1 MTMATLSLVHGSEQG
16 WNSEYPQRQR
26 QAPRDDGSFLRRSEL
41 KNGKMPLREVESTLM
56 RSIAK
61 KPQSEHVVSHGE

>member
-1 MTMATLSLVHGSEQG
+1 MTMAPLSLVHGSDQW

-26 QAPRDDGSFLRRSEL
+26 QAPRDDGSFLLRSEL
-41 KNGKMPLREVESTLM
+41 KNGKMHLREVESTRM

-61 KPQSEHVVSHGE
+61 KSQSEHVVSHGE

>member
-1 MTMATLSLVHGSEQG
+1 MATLSLVNGSEQG

-26 QAPRDDGSFLRRSEL
+26 QAPRDDGSFRLGSEL
-41 KNGKMPLREVESTLM
+41 KNGNMPLREVESTLM

-61 KPQSEHVVSHGE
+61 KSQSEHVVSHGE

>member
-1 MTMATLSLVHGSEQG
+1 MAPMSLVNGSEPW

-26 QAPRDDGSFLRRSEL
+26 QAPRDDGSFLLRSEL
-41 KNGKMPLREVESTLM
+41 KNGTMHLREVASTLM

-61 KPQSEHVVSHGE
+61 RSQSEHVVSH

>member
-1 MTMATLSLVHGSEQG
+1 MATLSLVNGSEQW

-26 QAPRDDGSFLRRSEL
+26 QAPRDDGSCLRRSEL
-41 KNGKMPLREVESTLM
+41 KNGKMHLREVESTLR

-61 KPQSEHVVSHGE
+61 RSQSEHVVSHGE